1 MVSSKFLTSIFLTV
15 FLILSISCFPLQSSD
30 ALTQRDFSYLN
41 DQRTTASNGNTKI
54 CGDHMCARG
63 EWDKL
68 QEFLA
73 AEQRGHMIT
82 NATGQNQTHV
92 HGPSK
97 MGYPLQAGDSQTP
110 SPDQTNPLIPGLPF
124 PIPSP
129 IPVPSPTPQTS
140 GTLANQTSAYVKTD
154 KPYYE
159 IGMTQAIIVH
169 IYGRIPVLQNGTMTV
184 SIVTPNGVSSILTTK
199 TSTTGYFSLPYV
211 LGFTSPQGK
220 YSINVQFNEE
230 KISGSFYVVRIN
242 TYSGIGTIP

>member
-1 MVSSKFLTSIFLTV
+1 MVSSKFLAFAFLTF
-15 FLILSISCFPLQSSD
+15 FLILSLSCFPLQSSD

-54 CGDHMCARG
+54 CGDHMCIRG
-63 EWDKL
+63 EWDKI

-73 AEQRGHMIT
+73 AEQRGHIT
-82 NATGQNQTHV
+82 NVTGQNQTHV
-92 HGPSK
+92 YGPSK
-97 MGYPLQAGDSQTP
+97 MGYPLQAGDSQTAL
-110 SPDQTNPLIPGLPF
+110 PDQTNPLIPGLPF
-124 PIPSP
+124 PMPGP

-159 IGMTQAIIVH
+159 IGITQTIIVH
-169 IYGRIPVLQNGTMTV
+169 IYGDLPTLENGTVTI
-184 SIVTPNGVSSILTTK
+184 SIITPNGVYSTLTTK
-199 TSTTGYFSLPYV
+199 TSATGYFSLPYV

-220 YSINVQFNEE
+220 YSINVQFNGE
-230 KISGSFYVVRIN
+230 KVSGSFYVVRIN